1 MEKERFM
8 KTRKN
13 KVIAPLVLSKR
24 NSNMILSGKAK
35 TVMLILICELMKQKR
50 NSQNTCLNLSK
61 FGETLQKIQVLN

>member
-35 TVMLILICELMKQKR
+35 TVMLFLICELVKQKR

-61 FGETLQKIQVLN
+61 FGETL

>member
-1 MEKERFM
+1 MEKEKFM

-35 TVMLILICELMKQKR
+35 TIMLILICKLVKQKR
-50 NSQNTCLNLSK
+50 NFRNTCLNLSK
-61 FGETLQKIQVLN
+61 FGETR

>member
-35 TVMLILICELMKQKR
+35 TVMLILICELVKQKR

-61 FGETLQKIQVLN
+61 FGETL